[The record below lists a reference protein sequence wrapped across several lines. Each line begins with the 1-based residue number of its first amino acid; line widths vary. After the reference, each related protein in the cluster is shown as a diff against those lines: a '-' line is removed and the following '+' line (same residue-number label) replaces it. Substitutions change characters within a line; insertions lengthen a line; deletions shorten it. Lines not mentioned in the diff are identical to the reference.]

1 MKTLNSYLNFNGTT
15 EQAFEFYKTVF
26 DKEFSSLQ
34 RFSDTPMGEQLPEED
49 KRKIMHVALPLN
61 DTIML
66 MGTDTLESMGHKWIE
81 GNNISLSLSCDSKEE
96 ADELFSRLSKNGTI
110 TLPLDTTFW
119 GAYFGMVTDMF
130 GIQWMINF
138 EN

>member
-1 MKTLNSYLNFNGTT
+1 MKALNSYLNFNGTT

-34 RFSDTPMGEQLPEED
+34 RFSDTSMGEQLPEED

-61 DTIML
+61 DTITL
-66 MGTDTLESMGHKWIE
+66 MGTDTLESMGHKWVE

-96 ADELFSRLSKNGTI
+96 ADELFSRLSKNGTL

-130 GIQWMINF
+130 GIQWMVNF